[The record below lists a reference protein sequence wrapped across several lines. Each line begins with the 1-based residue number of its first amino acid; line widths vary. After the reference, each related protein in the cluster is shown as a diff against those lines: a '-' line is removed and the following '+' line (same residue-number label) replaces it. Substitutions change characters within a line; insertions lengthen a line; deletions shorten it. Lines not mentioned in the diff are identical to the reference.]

1 MGVVEDLVAF
11 FGAKVLLDEEK
22 AAFKKRMWGAFRIP
36 LVKKDMSTHGAL
48 WSRYAFPDGVV
59 ELDEV
64 GLDRAA
70 RGFVFVDGKGKAG
83 CVFRACWGRFV
94 EFLNEREDGLFPAVY
109 FVDEGL
115 SVCVGENGE
124 RGSMKPVFVYVGLG
138 ALV

>member
-48 WSRYAFPDGVV
+48 WSRYAFSDGVV

-70 RGFVFVDGKGKAG
+70 RGFVFVDGKGEG
-83 CVFRACWGRFV
+83 RMCFSCV
-94 EFLNEREDGLFPAVY
+94 
-109 FVDEGL
+109 
-115 SVCVGENGE
+115 
-124 RGSMKPVFVYVGLG
+124 LG
-138 ALV
+138 AFC